1 MSQAISLQKC
11 IQIADILSL
20 FLLQKC
26 LQPKF
31 KKKSL
36 KKRGNFPPI
45 ACTIVKHFNDTYQA
59 NKNACA
65 DPWQTQNRQL
75 VYRAVLRI

>member
-1 MSQAISLQKC
+1 M
-11 IQIADILSL
+11 QIADIFPL
-20 FLLQKC
+20 FLLHKC
-26 LQPKF
+26 QLPKC

-45 ACTIVKHFNDTYQA
+45 ACKIVKHFIDTYQA

-65 DPWQTQNRQL
+65 DP
-75 VYRAVLRI
+75 